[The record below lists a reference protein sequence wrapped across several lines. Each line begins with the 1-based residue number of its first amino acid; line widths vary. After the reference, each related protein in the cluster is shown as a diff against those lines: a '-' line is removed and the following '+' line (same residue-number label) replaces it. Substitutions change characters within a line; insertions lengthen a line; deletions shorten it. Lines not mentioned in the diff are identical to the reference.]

1 MPTTGTKSYQMPADV
16 AQFVQNLDQNL
27 QKKLAQKKRE
37 YHSAKYK
44 EGYEEAILA
53 VRSMLHS
60 AKLYGHF

>member
-37 YHSAKYK
+37 YHSAKY
-44 EGYEEAILA
+44 EEAILA

>member
-1 MPTTGTKSYQMPADV
+1 MPADV

-37 YHSAKYK
+37 YHSAKY
-44 EGYEEAILA
+44 EEAILA